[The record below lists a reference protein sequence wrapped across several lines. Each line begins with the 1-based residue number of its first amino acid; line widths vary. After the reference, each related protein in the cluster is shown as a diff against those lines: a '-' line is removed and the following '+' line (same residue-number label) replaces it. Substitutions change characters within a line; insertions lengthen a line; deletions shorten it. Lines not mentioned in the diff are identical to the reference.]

1 MPRLTIT
8 DPTHVPEPS
17 NAFDRFVASL
27 IHDHRDV
34 PFGHVQVLNLTV
46 MIGLAVWNFADF
58 SVWSALAFLA
68 WYYWQLGPYTLMLH
82 NVSHRRYFIKRYQW
96 LQWPFIVF
104 LGMFFGHTPGSYFAH
119 HIGMHHP
126 ENNLEDDLSSTM
138 HLQRDSAAD
147 FFGHYLARF
156 LFLGTSDLSG
166 YLNRHHREKMRR
178 TFLVSQAVWLLFV
191 AALCLLSWKASLL
204 IFVFTVISTRTA
216 MMAGNWGQH
225 AFVDAARPDNCYV
238 NSITCINSSYNRRA
252 FNDGYHISHHWSATR
267 HWTEHPQEL
276 LDNLDEY
283 AKNDA
288 IIFEKID
295 FFVVWLL
302 LMFKAYDRLASF
314 YVPIDD
320 RNRSHDEIV
329 ALLKE
334 RTRRIDVS
342 ALPHAA

>member
-1 MPRLTIT
+1 MTKIHLT
-8 DPTHVPEPS
+8 DPMFVPEPS
-17 NAFDRFVASL
+17 GPFGRFAASL

-34 PFGHVQVLNLTV
+34 PFMRVQLVNFLV
-46 MIGLAVWNFADF
+46 MVGLAVWNYVDL
-58 SVWSALAFLA
+58 SIWSAAAFLL

-82 NVSHRRYFIKRYQW
+82 NVSHRRYLKKPYQW

-104 LGMFFGHTPGSYFAH
+104 LGTFFGHTPASYFAH

-126 ENNLEDDLSSTM
+126 ENNLDDDLSSTM

-147 FFGHYLARF
+147 FFGHYLVRF

-166 YLNRHHREKMRR
+166 YLKGHHRVKMRR
-178 TFLVSQAVWLLFV
+178 TFLASQAVWLLFV
-191 AALCLLSWKASLL
+191 VALCLVNWKATLL
-204 IFVFTVISTRTA
+204 LFVFTVISTRTA

-225 AFVDAARPDNCYV
+225 AFVDASRPENCYV

-295 FFVVWLL
+295 FFMVWLL
-302 LMFKAYDRLASF
+302 LMFKAYDQLAKY
-314 YVPIDD
+314 YVPIDN
-320 RNRSHDEIV
+320 RNRSHEEVV
-329 ALLKE
+329 ALLQE
-334 RTRRIDVS
+334 RTRRIEVS
-342 ALPHAA
+342 ALSHAA